1 MWFWI
6 PFYLEFVISAFCDE
20 TKASS
25 SNVNIFKYKKV
36 SRLLDIRKVY
46 VVLDAILRRI

>member
-1 MWFWI
+1 MWFWM
-6 PFYLEFVISAFCDE
+6 PFYVGFDISAFYDE

-46 VVLDAILRRI
+46 VVLDSILPRI